1 MKAFLVRT
9 PFKTRVMT
17 WGGGFNV
24 GVNRV
29 FFFLNSFLLQFII
42 IFTNHYTA
50 YKREKLSLPIDFIH
64 IAHKA

>member
-29 FFFLNSFLLQFII
+29 FFLL
-42 IFTNHYTA
+42 
-50 YKREKLSLPIDFIH
+50 KLVFGAIYYNIHKPLHSL
-64 IAHKA
+64 